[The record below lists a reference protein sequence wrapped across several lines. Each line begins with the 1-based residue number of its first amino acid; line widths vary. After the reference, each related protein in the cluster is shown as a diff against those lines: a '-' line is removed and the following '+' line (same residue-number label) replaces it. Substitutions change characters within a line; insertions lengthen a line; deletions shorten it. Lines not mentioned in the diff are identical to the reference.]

1 MVHLVKYAKFVRC
14 VVVCRI
20 ADVIVEFGDWVQW
33 LPVVKMPSIL
43 RDSEKRIGENQNGHV
58 LKKLRLSRSL
68 VYSCH
73 YEGCLKVYS
82 RPCLLEEH
90 FRSHTRERPYRC
102 SVADCEK
109 RFLREGH
116 LKEHFL
122 SHNSTNDRP
131 HKCTYNGCE
140 LHEKVH
146 AKKPA
151 FICNGYTPCKA
162 EFRKHTALRKH
173 VSSEHT
179 HVKPFPCPVESCD
192 KHFNTRAKLK
202 SHDDRIH
209 SNLARYFCSIEGCEC
224 STKGFTKWTDLQKH
238 VKSIH
243 APICVTCGKECGSS
257 SQLTAHM
264 KTHSFSLEEIRT
276 YRCTIDECDW
286 RFTRSRALKIHT
298 AIIHEGLRPFPCT
311 VAECGMAFSYK
322 KALHSAT
329 MSFV

>member
-33 LPVVKMPSIL
+33 LPVIKMPSIL

-131 HKCTYNGCE
+131 HKCTYTGCE

-243 APICVTCGKECGSS
+243 APICVTLW
-257 SQLTAHM
+257 Q
-264 KTHSFSLEEIRT
+264 
-276 YRCTIDECDW
+276 
-286 RFTRSRALKIHT
+286 
-298 AIIHEGLRPFPCT
+298 
-311 VAECGMAFSYK
+311 GMWK
-322 KALHSAT
+322 
-329 MSFV
+329 